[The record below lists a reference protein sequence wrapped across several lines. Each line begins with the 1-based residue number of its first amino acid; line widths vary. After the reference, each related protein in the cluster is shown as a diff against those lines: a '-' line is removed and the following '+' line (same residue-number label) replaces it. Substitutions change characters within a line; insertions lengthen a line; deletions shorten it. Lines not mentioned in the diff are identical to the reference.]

1 MKKPK
6 YIFKEKEFLDQLTRV
21 ESYDGVHIY
30 LRHSGF
36 LCKINET
43 TLAPKMSEGSFQNR

>member
-6 YIFKEKEFLDQLTRV
+6 YIFKEKELLDQLTRV

-30 LRHSGF
+30 LRPGGF
-36 LCKINET
+36 LCKINKKA
-43 TLAPKMSEGSFQNR
+43 LAPQMSEGFTNR